1 MTRRKWVRVLAVG
14 LAVLS
19 LAGVRAFAATP
30 ANVLV
35 IGKAADPQTLDPDV
49 TMDNNDWT
57 VTYPA
62 YQRLVRYETIGGKG
76 STQVVGQLAR
86 SWKVS
91 KNKLTWTFE
100 LKSGE
105 RFADG
110 SPVDASAVKFSFD
123 RLLKLGKGPAEPFHN
138 LASVMVI
145 GPHTVRFR
153 LKQPFAPFLYT
164 LANDGAAIINPK
176 VMVHQV
182 NGDMAQGWLAEHTA
196 GSGAY
201 QLRSWQKGQSL
212 IMTPNAH
219 YAGPKPH
226 FAEVVV
232 KIVPDASARRL
243 QLERGDLDIAENLP
257 ADQLNAI
264 KKAGTP
270 GVSVREYPS
279 LKVTY
284 LYLNNKRPPLDKV
297 AVRRAIIDAVDARA
311 IIAGILNGEGKP
323 MGAPIPDGMWGYDP
337 SLKPATR
344 DVAKARVLLKE
355 AGASDLKLR
364 FDYSDADPNWATIAL
379 AVQANLA
386 DAGIAVKLENFANA
400 TYRDRLGKGDF
411 DIAIGNWSPDFADP
425 YMFMNYWFDSANG
438 GLAGNRSFYA
448 NPEVDQLVRKAAVAA
463 THAERLRLYRK
474 AQRIAVQDAAYV
486 YLFQKNSQIAMR
498 KDVKGFVFNP
508 MLEQIYNIAEMSK
521 SH

>member
-1 MTRRKWVRVLAVG
+1 MSVSAVG
-14 LAVLS
+14 LAVVS
-19 LAGVRAFAATP
+19 LAGVPAFAATP
-30 ANVLV
+30 TNVLV

-62 YQRLVRYETIGGKG
+62 YQRLVRYKTVAGKG
-76 STQVVGQLAR
+76 TTSVVGELAR
-86 SWKVS
+86 SWTVS
-91 KNKLTWTFE
+91 PDKLTWTFK
-100 LKSGE
+100 LRPGE

-110 SPVDASAVKFSFD
+110 TPVTASAVKFSFD
-123 RLLKLGKGPAEPFHN
+123 RLLKLGKGPAEPFQD

-145 GPHTVRFR
+145 NPYTIRFR
-153 LKQPFAPFLYT
+153 LKEAFAPFLYT

-176 VMVHQV
+176 VMTHQV
-182 NGDMAQGWLAEHTA
+182 NGDLAQAWLAGHTA

-226 FAEVVV
+226 FAEVIV

-257 ADQLNAI
+257 ADQLNAM

-270 GVSVREYPS
+270 GVIVREYPS

-297 AVRRAIIDAVDARA
+297 AVRRAIIEAVDARA
-311 IIAGILNGEGKP
+311 IIGGILNGEGKP

-337 SLKPATR
+337 TLKPVAR
-344 DVAKARVLLKE
+344 DIAKARALLKQ
-355 AGASDLKLR
+355 AGAEHLKLS
-364 FDYSDADPNWATIAL
+364 FDYSDADPNWSTIAL

-386 DAGIAVKLENFANA
+386 DAGISVKLENFANA

-438 GLAGNRSFYA
+438 GLAGNRSFYS
-448 NPEVDQLVRKAAVAA
+448 NPEVDKLVRTAAVA
-463 THAERLRLYRK
+463 TTQRERMRLYQQ
-474 AQRIAVQDAAYV
+474 AQRIAVKDAAYV

-498 KDVKGFVFNP
+498 KAVKGFVFNP
-508 MLEQIYNIAEMSK
+508 MLEQIYNIASMSK
-521 SH
+521 TH